1 MRLRLAPRS
10 LFGRMVLILIGGLLV
25 AQLLSVLVNL
35 AERDRLIQRAGGMRT
50 AQRIGD
56 IVELLDPLGPAER
69 RRIVAVLNAPPLRV
83 SLDVPPMEPAAS
95 LPEDAHTAMFVSTL
109 RAAAGERELRI
120 VRAEPARGLRALRAA
135 GESGPPRPPH
145 AGGMGMGKGIGPG
158 RGLGG
163 MAVVSQVRFGDG
175 SWVTFDSTLPTP
187 PPDLPQRLLLTLLI
201 LSVAVIAVS
210 LIAVRWVTRPLH
222 VLANAAEDLGRDIRR
237 PPLKE
242 DGPSEVRQA
251 ARAFNRMQAGLQRYL
266 DDRVRLLAAISH
278 DLKTPITRMRLRT
291 ELLDDEDTRAR
302 FEKDLGEMESMVGE
316 ALEFMRGEGGAEA
329 ARPIDVNALL
339 ESLQADEQELGHAV
353 RIEGR
358 AAAPFVGRA
367 QQLKRCLA
375 NLIANAIRYG
385 GQSTIRVEDSAA
397 SLTLRVLDDGPGIP
411 ENELERV
418 FEPFYR
424 LEESRS
430 RGTGGTGL
438 GLGIARNIARAHGGD
453 LVLRNR
459 PAGGLEAVLTL
470 PRQAGTGAAS

>member
-1 MRLRLAPRS
+1 
-10 LFGRMVLILIGGLLV
+10 V
-25 AQLLSVLVNL
+25 
-35 AERDRLIQRAGGMRT
+35 
-50 AQRIGD
+50 
-56 IVELLDPLGPAER
+56 
-69 RRIVAVLNAPPLRV
+69 VAV
-83 SLDVPPMEPAAS
+83 
-95 LPEDAHTAMFVSTL
+95 
-109 RAAAGERELRI
+109 
-120 VRAEPARGLRALRAA
+120 
-135 GESGPPRPPH
+135 
-145 AGGMGMGKGIGPG
+145 
-158 RGLGG
+158 
-163 MAVVSQVRFGDG
+163 
-175 SWVTFDSTLPTP
+175 
-187 PPDLPQRLLLTLLI
+187 LI

-411 ENELERV
+411 EDELERV